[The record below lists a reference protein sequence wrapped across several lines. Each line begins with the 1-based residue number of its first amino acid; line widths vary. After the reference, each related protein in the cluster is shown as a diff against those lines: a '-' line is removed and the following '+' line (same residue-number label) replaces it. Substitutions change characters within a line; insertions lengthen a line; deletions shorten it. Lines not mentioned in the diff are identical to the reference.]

1 MSIGNASIEP
11 APELESGVGV
21 REGGRAEQFC
31 SSAAAAAAAL
41 EPPASMLALLLLLY
55 TTNSARA
62 NHASANNSPSEK
74 EWKIF
79 SLR

>member
-1 MSIGNASIEP
+1 MSIGNASIET
-11 APELESGVGV
+11 ASELESGVGV

-31 SSAAAAAAAL
+31 STAAAAAAL

-55 TTNSARA
+55 TTSSARA
-62 NHASANNSPSEK
+62 DHASANNSPSEK